1 MKPQSHN
8 LSRPFG
14 KVHRKKIFVSFVVK
28 NKNKMKNLILFFLMA
43 FTTSAFAQSKI
54 GIPPTT
60 ELYGYYQKDQN
71 FKTIQPKIEDYE
83 ALMAFMGYIFTRG
96 NIHSESDYTLLWSYK
111 FEGRGEINAQIRY
124 QFLIPYFKITVEHII
139 ATFPN
144 GNMTSIT
151 LDSKDKEI
159 RQTYIGLYDVLVG
172 NLIKEIKPAKTVT
185 KEQFREALNSLDK
198 MPEINTD
205 KN

>member
-1 MKPQSHN
+1 MKTILKH
-8 LSRPFG
+8 
-14 KVHRKKIFVSFVVK
+14 IT
-28 NKNKMKNLILFFLMA
+28 ILFA
-43 FTTSAFAQSKI
+43 FAFCTSAYAQSKI

-83 ALMAFMGYIFTRG
+83 ALMAFMGYTFTRG
-96 NIHSESDYTLLWSYK
+96 NINSESDYTLLWNYK
-111 FEGRGEINAQIRY
+111 FDGGGEINAQIRY
-124 QFLIPYFKITVEHII
+124 QFLIPCFKITVEHII
-139 ATFPN
+139 GTFPN
-144 GNMTSIT
+144 GNIKSIT

-159 RQTYIGLYDVLVG
+159 RQTYVGLYDVLVG

-185 KEQFREALNSLDK
+185 KEQFREALNNLDK
-198 MPEINTD
+198 MPEIKTD